1 MARWIRWGATQ
12 LFFALSV
19 LCTVTFA
26 ITSPSLQGSLGLGEA
41 QLGELGGAYVTTY
54 SIALLL
60 LGGLLS
66 TIAPRLLLGG
76 SALVAALG
84 TLLLAS
90 ADGFSSA
97 LLAMVL
103 IGIGLST
110 AFVGVIT
117 AVGREFPRNFAFMA
131 ALSNAITNLCSA
143 LLAIGSAM
151 VPILA
156 GFRSPFRV
164 LTLLLLA
171 TAALLVLV
179 LQEPGRPGHDPEAP
193 SQDRATL
200 RASELPAAIGRIL
213 RTPQFWHV
221 SLCFGGL
228 FGSFLAFADL
238 WNIPYQMRVFGHTIQ
253 QASLL
258 NSTFPLGMMA
268 GSLVGG
274 TWARRAGFLQPVRG
288 LALLTLLV
296 EGVLYA
302 HALPAAGAGVAFF
315 LVGFG
320 SSAASL
326 ALAALPEHL
335 EAALV
340 PIATTLVMT
349 LAYLLSAL
357 VQVLAGLPGGA
368 GTPGGGAGI
377 TSFSAYRGS
386 IGIVVVPV
394 AIAAVSALLLRS
406 RPPGLAIARPNGSGR
421 GAP

>member
-1 MARWIRWGATQ
+1 VI
-12 LFFALSV
+12 
-19 LCTVTFA
+19 
-26 ITSPSLQGSLGLGEA
+26 
-41 QLGELGGAYVTTY
+41 
-54 SIALLL
+54 
-60 LGGLLS
+60 S
-66 TIAPRLLLGG
+66 T
-76 SALVAALG
+76 
-84 TLLLAS
+84 
-90 ADGFSSA
+90 
-97 LLAMVL
+97 
-103 IGIGLST
+103 
-110 AFVGVIT
+110 
-117 AVGREFPRNFAFMA
+117 VGREFPRNFPFMA

-164 LTLLLLA
+164 LSLLLLA
-171 TAALLVLV
+171 TAALLVFALE
-179 LQEPGRPGHDPEAP
+179 EPGQPPGRDAP
-193 SQDRATL
+193 PGQARVTL
-200 RASELPAAIGRIL
+200 RPSELPGAVGRIL
-213 RTPQFWHV
+213 QTPPFWYV

-258 NSTFPLGMMA
+258 NSAFPLGMMA

-274 TWARRAGFLQPVRG
+274 TWARRAGFLGPVRAF
-288 LALLTLLV
+288 ALLTLLV
-296 EGVLYA
+296 EGLLYA
-302 HALPAAGAGVAFF
+302 HVLPGAGAGVAFF

-320 SSAASL
+320 SSASSL

-357 VQVLAGLPGGA
+357 VQVLAA
-368 GTPGGGAGI
+368 MPGGGAGI

-394 AIAAVSALLLRS
+394 AIAAVSAFLLRS
-406 RPPGLAIARPNGSGR
+406 RAPGLDIDRRSGPGSG
-421 GAP
+421 AP

>member
-19 LCTVTFA
+19 LCSVTFA
-26 ITSPSLQGSLGLGEA
+26 ITSPSLLGSLGLAEA
-41 QLGELGGAYVTTY
+41 QLGELGGAYVTAY
-54 SIALLL
+54 SVGLLL
-60 LGGLLS
+60 LGALMS
-66 TIAPRLLLGG
+66 TIATRLLLGG

-84 TLLLAS
+84 TLSLAYAHS
-90 ADGFSSA
+90 FAGA
-97 LLAMVL
+97 LLGMVL
-103 IGIGLST
+103 MGIGLST

-164 LTLLLLA
+164 LSLLLLA
-171 TAALLVLV
+171 TATLLVFV
-179 LQEPGRPGHDPEAP
+179 LQEPERPRGREAEP
-193 SQDRATL
+193 PQDRATL

-213 RTPQFWHV
+213 RTPPFWYV

-238 WNIPYQMRVFGHTIQ
+238 WNIPYQMRVFGHPIQ

-258 NSTFPLGMMA
+258 NSAFPLGMVA

-274 TWARRAGFLQPVRG
+274 TWARRAGFLRPVRG
-288 LALLTLLV
+288 FALLTLGV
-296 EGVLYA
+296 EGLLYA
-302 HALPAAGAGVAFF
+302 EVLPAAGAGVAFF

-320 SSAASL
+320 SSASSL

-335 EAALV
+335 EGALV

-368 GTPGGGAGI
+368 GMPGGGAGI

-394 AIAAVSALLLRS
+394 AIAAVSAFLLRA
-406 RPPGLAIARPNGSGR
+406 RPPGLAIERRSGSGR
-421 GAP
+421 GEP